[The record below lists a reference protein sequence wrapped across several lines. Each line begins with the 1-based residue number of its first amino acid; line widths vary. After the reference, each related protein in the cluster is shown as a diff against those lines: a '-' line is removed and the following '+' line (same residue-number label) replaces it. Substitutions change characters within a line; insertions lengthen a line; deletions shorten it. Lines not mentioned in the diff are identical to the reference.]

1 MTSNT
6 GKTKNHKRKFQ
17 SLNSKGA
24 RAHRREFIET
34 SYIRG
39 VVNDFGDQVIR
50 PLTNDE
56 VSWLDKFYKEFIHS
70 TFITDN
76 ESMMLFK
83 KAKALTKKKENVAFF
98 TANGFFPED
107 VQQAIDSF
115 NKKSKELGNLAC
127 DFWQQRE
134 INSDDYKRRYD
145 IQNNCSKGVQ
155 LESFEDIQS
164 VTNLDEYGDTKIEDL
179 ITESENE

>member
-6 GKTKNHKRKFQ
+6 GKVKNHKRKFQ

-24 RAHRREFIET
+24 RAHRKEFIET
-34 SYIRG
+34 SYING

-50 PLTNDE
+50 PLSKDE
-56 VSWLDKFYKEFIHS
+56 ISWLDKFYKEFIHS
-70 TFITDN
+70 TFTTDS
-76 ESMMLFK
+76 ESILLFK
-83 KAKALTKKKENVAFF
+83 KAKALTKKKENVTFF
-98 TANGFFPED
+98 NENGFFPEQ
-107 VQQAIDSF
+107 VQQSIDAF

-145 IQNNCSKGVQ
+145 IQNNCTRGVQ
-155 LESFEDIQS
+155 LESFEDSQS
-164 VTNLDEYGDTKIEDL
+164 IISLDEYSDTKIEDL
-179 ITESENE
+179 ITESEE

>member
-6 GKTKNHKRKFQ
+6 GKVKNHKKKFQ

-24 RAHRREFIET
+24 RAHRKEFIET
-34 SYIRG
+34 SYING

-50 PLTNDE
+50 PLNKDE
-56 VSWLDKFYKEFIHS
+56 ISWLDKFYKEFIHS
-70 TFITDN
+70 TFVTDS
-76 ESMMLFK
+76 ESILLFK
-83 KAKALTKKKENVAFF
+83 KAKALTKKKENVIFF
-98 TANGFFPED
+98 NKNGFFPEH
-107 VQQAIDSF
+107 VQQSIDAF

-145 IQNNCSKGVQ
+145 IQNNCTKGVQ
-155 LESFEDIQS
+155 LESFEDSQS
-164 VTNLDEYGDTKIEDL
+164 IVNLDEYSNTKIEDL
-179 ITESENE
+179 ITESED